1 MHLFLTQ
8 QTYLR
13 KRILE
18 IRLHSYKMW
27 YIPFCSFQDVQ
38 YILEIEKNIYIY
50 KDWLYKL
57 YKDTECRK
65 VKKEKNKNNPPL
77 NSYMEVYSEIKYFV
91 SDTVSTTNSCI

>member
-1 MHLFLTQ
+1 
-8 QTYLR
+8 
-13 KRILE
+13 
-18 IRLHSYKMW
+18 MW

-77 NSYMEVYSEIKYFV
+77 NSYMEVYSEIKYFM